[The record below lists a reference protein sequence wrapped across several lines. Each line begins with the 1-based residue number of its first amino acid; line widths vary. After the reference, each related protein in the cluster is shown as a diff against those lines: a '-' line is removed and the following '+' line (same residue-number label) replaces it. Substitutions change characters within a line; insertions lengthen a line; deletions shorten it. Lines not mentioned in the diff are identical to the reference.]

1 MTSLSADSST
11 LIEGRLQELLPVPDT
26 AYAPLMDAARHC
38 LLGGGK
44 RLRPQLVLE
53 ACQLL
58 GGRMEEALDPACAIE
73 MVHCYSLIH
82 DDLPC
87 MDDDDYR
94 RGRPTV
100 HRAFSEALAVLAG
113 DHLLTRAFEVLGE
126 ARSLGAEAQIRL
138 VRVLAQAAGGHGMI
152 AGQVLD
158 IQAEGHALDEAA
170 LRQIHQLKTG
180 AMITAAVECGGI
192 CARASETDYAGLKHF
207 AAAIGLAFQ
216 VIDDVLD
223 VTNAEKKGRASDL
236 ENEKATYVALLGL
249 EGAQNEAD
257 RLFSEAMTALD
268 SYGAAAARLRS
279 LSQKLVYRK
288 T

>member
-1 MTSLSADSST
+1 
-11 LIEGRLQELLPVPDT
+11 
-26 AYAPLMDAARHC
+26 
-38 LLGGGK
+38 
-44 RLRPQLVLE
+44 
-53 ACQLL
+53 
-58 GGRMEEALDPACAIE
+58 
-73 MVHCYSLIH
+73 
-82 DDLPC
+82 
-87 MDDDDYR
+87 
-94 RGRPTV
+94 
-100 HRAFSEALAVLAG
+100 
-113 DHLLTRAFEVLGE
+113 
-126 ARSLGAEAQIRL
+126 
-138 VRVLAQAAGGHGMI
+138 
-152 AGQVLD
+152 
-158 IQAEGHALDEAA
+158 
-170 LRQIHQLKTG
+170 
-180 AMITAAVECGGI
+180 VECGGI